1 MAKSLKELVKL
12 LGESQV
18 NDFLNSKGMHG
29 IYGGSNWG
37 DPNYPNYAESTYVNF
52 PGRQPLKRSHPLRS
66 HD

>member
-29 IYGGSNWG
+29 IYGGANWD
-37 DPNYPNYAESTYVNF
+37 DPNNPNYAESTYVNY
-52 PGRQPLKRSHPLRS
+52 PGRTPLKRSHPLRS
-66 HD
+66 DD